1 MRFSILCASA
11 VLASSLAL
19 SACSSSTGS
28 SSVPSS
34 ATQGATA
41 SIAQGG
47 TIVRD
52 DGHGLVT
59 KLMPGVKQ
67 DITCDYSTYVFCI
80 YVIPG
85 DPGPYVTTQAG
96 SGYQLYNNAY
106 IENHKGKIDKKFKTY
121 FSPDPGNPTSQY
133 INYKG
138 KAPKKPG
145 NVKFSDFYCIGFSP
159 SACDNNAYTF
169 IIGIALSPPS

>member
-28 SSVPSS
+28 SSVPS
-34 ATQGATA
+34 AAAQGA
-41 SIAQGG
+41 

-52 DGHGLVT
+52 DGHGLIT
-59 KLMPGVKQ
+59 KLMPGVKR
-67 DITCDYSTYVFCI
+67 DISCDYSTYVFCI

-85 DPGPYVTTQAG
+85 DSGPYVTTQAG

-106 IENHKGKIDKKFKTY
+106 IENNNKGKIDKKFKTY

-133 INYKG
+133 ILYKG
-138 KAPKKPG
+138 KTPKKAG

-159 SACDNNAYTF
+159 SACDNGAYTF
-169 IIGIALSPPS
+169 IIGIALEPPT

>member
-34 ATQGATA
+34 SAQGATV
-41 SIAQGG
+41 
-47 TIVRD
+47 VRSD
-52 DGHGLVT
+52 AHGLVT
-59 KLMPGVKQ
+59 TLMPGVKR
-67 DITCDYSTYVFCI
+67 DIDCDYSTYVFCI

-85 DPGPYVTTQAG
+85 DSGPYVTTSAG

-106 IENHKGKIDKKFKTY
+106 IENKKGKIDKKFKTY

-133 INYKG
+133 ITYKG
-138 KAPKKPG
+138 KTPKKPG
-145 NVKFSDFYCIGFSP
+145 NVKFVDFYCIGFSP
-159 SACDNNAYTF
+159 SACDNDAYTF
-169 IIGIALSPPS
+169 KIGIALSPPT